1 MIAASF
7 GANNFGRVMSWT
19 YVLTGVVAVL
29 APYFAGFMYD
39 HSGGYHLA
47 FECFAAALAALLLLT
62 TLLPPVP
69 ATVKS

>member
-19 YVLTGVVAVL
+19 YVLTGVVAVV

-39 HSGGYHLA
+39 RSGGYHAA
-47 FECFAAALAALLLLT
+47 FECFAAVLAALSLLT
-62 TLLPPVP
+62 MLVSPAP
-69 ATVKS
+69 ATVTS